1 MKQEDVIQ
9 RIRFFRNEKILSARE
24 LSLRLGKDPSYV
36 SKLESG
42 KVNATLKIILAI
54 AENLKIPPTVLFE
67 EPPKEAK

>member
-1 MKQEDVIQ
+1 MEFENFGLNVAKQ
-9 RIRFFRNEKILSARE
+9 RIRMDLSAYE